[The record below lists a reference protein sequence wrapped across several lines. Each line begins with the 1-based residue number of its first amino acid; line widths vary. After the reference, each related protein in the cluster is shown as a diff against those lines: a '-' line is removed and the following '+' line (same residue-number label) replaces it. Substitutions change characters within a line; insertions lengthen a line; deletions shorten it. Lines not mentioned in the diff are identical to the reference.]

1 LDLASDYSISSTQ
14 QLKVG
19 LQWQQFNYNA
29 IDPTFLIIRDDS
41 FWRASVGWQYLLND
55 SMVLNLQY
63 RRSKK
68 MSNGDI
74 YAYSRDELIIGLTK
88 QF

>member
-1 LDLASDYSISSTQ
+1 
-14 QLKVG
+14 
-19 LQWQQFNYNA
+19 
-29 IDPTFLIIRDDS
+29 
-41 FWRASVGWQYLLND
+41 
-55 SMVLNLQY
+55 MVLNLQY